1 MLYSATF
8 YKATHCFYCFALRF
22 ICVALLI
29 TVTGVD
35 AWAQDCPHNIDFED
49 GDFTGWICYTGS
61 VASID
66 NRNIITLNQS
76 GAEYDRHTMYSSFP
90 SAGTDPYSGL
100 PINCPNGS
108 GHSIRL
114 GNNKGGGQAEG
125 ISYTFTIPDNRE
137 SYSLIYHYAVVFQD
151 PDHLESQ
158 QPRMEIEIA
167 NLSDNEVIEC
177 SSFTFHPFGSVLP
190 GFFLSPNPGG
200 ETPVWCKDWSAVS
213 INLDHKAGKTIRL
226 FFKTADCTFKRH
238 FGYAYIDVN
247 SECSSEFVG
256 ATYCHDDTAVSV
268 VAPYGYQHYKWFDK
282 TSNRVLGTSQT
293 LRLQPPPPVGTTVA
307 VELIPFDGYG
317 CLDTMYARL
326 VDTLTVRAIA
336 GPDLLSCN
344 LKPVQL
350 GVPPKPGLVYN
361 WTPETGLS
369 NPNTANPFANPLITT
384 SYILTANS
392 FGGGCVSTDN
402 VLVTS
407 SVIDSS
413 LQLVGKAAYCITSND
428 SAILKVKPENTI
440 QWFKNNIRLNGISQP
455 NYRVTQS
462 GSYYARLQNA
472 DGCTL
477 STKSKKIV
485 IETPRPGITYPVKFA
500 IRKLPLSLKARTFG
514 DTAIWNPGVNL
525 DNPQSFTPIFNGSID
540 QLYRIDITTLA
551 GCLTQDTQF
560 VKMVERVEIFVP
572 TAFTPNHDG
581 HNDYLHPLARGLK
594 EIHFFRIYNRLGQ
607 LLYEMNS
614 DEAKGWDGNLNGN
627 PQSSQTVVWTIE
639 GVGLDNI
646 IYRKSGTTVL
656 LR

>member
-1 MLYSATF
+1 ML
-8 YKATHCFYCFALRF
+8 
-22 ICVALLI
+22 
-29 TVTGVD
+29 TGIRVL
-35 AWAQDCPHNIDFED
+35 AQKCPHNIDFED
-49 GDFTGWICYTGS
+49 GDFNGWTCYTGS
-61 VASID
+61 VASVD
-66 NRNIITLNQS
+66 NKNIITLNQS
-76 GAEYDRHTMYSSFP
+76 APEYDRHTMYSSFP

-114 GNNKGGGQAEG
+114 GNAKGGGLAEG
-125 ISYTFTIPDNRE
+125 ISYQFTIPANRE

-158 QPRMEIEIA
+158 QPRMEIEIL
-167 NLSDNEVIEC
+167 NQSDNEVIQC

-190 GFFLSPNPGG
+190 GFFLSRNPGG

-213 INLDHKAGKTIRL
+213 INLDHMAGKTIQL

-256 ATYCHDDTAVSV
+256 ATYCHDDTAVNV
-268 VAPYGYQHYKWFDK
+268 VAPYGYQQYKWFDK
-282 TSNRVLGTSQT
+282 TFSRVLGTSQT
-293 LRLQPPPPVGTTVA
+293 LRMEPPPPLGTSVA

-317 CLDTMYARL
+317 CLDTMYAKL

-336 GPDLLSCN
+336 GPDMLSCN
-344 LKPVQL
+344 LKSVQL
-350 GVPPKPGLVYN
+350 GLPPTPGLVYN
-361 WTPETGLS
+361 WSPEAGLT
-369 NPNTANPFANPLITT
+369 NPNVANPFATPLVSTNYT
-384 SYILTANS
+384 LTANS
-392 FGGGCVSTDN
+392 FGGGCVTSDI
-402 VLVTS
+402 VKVTAS
-407 SVIDSS
+407 IIDST
-413 LQLVGKAAYCITSND
+413 LQLEGKTMYCITSTD
-428 SAILKVKPENTI
+428 SAVLKVKPYANIE
-440 QWFKNNIRLNGISQP
+440 WFRNSIRVLGMDQP
-455 NYRVTQS
+455 RYRVPKS
-462 GSYYARLQNA
+462 GSYYARIENA
-472 DGCTL
+472 DGCKL
-477 STKSKKIV
+477 ITKSKNIV
-485 IETPRPGITYPVKFA
+485 IESPRPGITYPVKFA
-500 IRKLPLSLKARTFG
+500 ISKLPLSLKARTFG
-514 DTAIWNPGVNL
+514 DTAVWSPAVNL
-525 DNPQSFTPIFNGSID
+525 DDAKSFTPVFNGSID

-594 EIHFFRIYNRLGQ
+594 EIHFFRVYNRLGQ

-614 DEAKGWDGNLNGN
+614 DESKGWDGNLNGN

-639 GVGLDNI
+639 GVGLDDQ